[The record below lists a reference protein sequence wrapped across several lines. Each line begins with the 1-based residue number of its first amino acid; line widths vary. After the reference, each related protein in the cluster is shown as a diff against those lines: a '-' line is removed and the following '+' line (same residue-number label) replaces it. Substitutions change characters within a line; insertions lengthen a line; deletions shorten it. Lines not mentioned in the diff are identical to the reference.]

1 MTPRFTAV
9 TWPILVTSSRTAL
22 SSFTLVL
29 SLHQVTSKMRGP
41 QNNFCGDIGMPVRR
55 DRIELGMV
63 GIRTATRAR
72 LSDRFP
78 MMSAA

>member
-1 MTPRFTAV
+1 M
-9 TWPILVTSSRTAL
+9 LVKKHSELTSDAAFYRRRLAHFGDL
-22 SSFTLVL
+22 
-29 SLHQVTSKMRGP
+29 

-55 DRIELGMV
+55 DRIELGML